1 MSEMELLAPAGN
13 TECLYA
19 AAENGAD
26 AVYFAGKLFGARSYA
41 ENFSDD
47 EIKSAVRY
55 CHLRGV
61 KVYITVNTL
70 VSDREIPEA
79 MEYLKFLNNIGV
91 DAVIVQDL
99 GLAMLIR
106 ENFPFLPIH
115 GSTQITVHN
124 TEGVLALEKMGMEQ
138 VVLSRELSLKEIEKI
153 SKETSA
159 KLEIFA
165 HGALCMC
172 YSGQCYL
179 SSVLGG
185 RSGNRGKCAQPCRL
199 EYKINDYPEKEFYMS
214 LKDLCSLNHIN
225 EMRKIGISSLK
236 IEGRMKGKEYV
247 AAVVRIY
254 RKYMDSGDVPTKED
268 AEILN
273 RIFFRGGLTDG
284 YLINKTGRDM
294 FCFSKPDNP
303 YEKQDKGGIVLPK
316 FCRKKKLYCSAVIK
330 EGSLPEIEIS
340 DGEISVLQRGDETV
354 QTGETKILEEEFVR
368 EKLGKTGGTPY
379 EFEKIDITLEG
390 RPFMSAGQINKLR
403 RDIIQKYEDKI
414 TASYERNGRYV
425 LAEDTDGNKD
435 ESFTPEG
442 VIHKKCKKAVFTCR
456 VANLRQFEAVKEMAF
471 ENIYAPA
478 RTILENREKFLNYRD
493 KIVIETPAI
502 VKNTETIKAQL
513 EKLKNLG
520 FSNLAVNNIGFS
532 DFEGFNLFGG
542 FRLNVFNSRSLKF
555 LKEKGFLSAM
565 LSPELN
571 LAQIKDLE
579 KPIETEVMVYG
590 RLPLMVTENCI
601 IRNREKCGCNREVN
615 FLTDRKGMKFPVMRD
630 GGGCRSVVL
639 NSLPTFMG
647 DKLKD
652 VRQSGACRLLLYFTV
667 EDSAE
672 TEKVCEM
679 FFSGKD
685 MPEKYTR
692 LHYYK
697 GVL

>member
-19 AAENGAD
+19 AVENGAD

-41 ENFSDD
+41 DNFSDD
-47 EIKSAVRY
+47 EIRSAVRY

-61 KVYITVNTL
+61 KVYIAVNTL

-79 MEYLKFLNNIGV
+79 MEYLTFLNNIGV

-99 GLAMLIR
+99 GLAALIR
-106 ENFPFLPIH
+106 ENFPLLPIH

-153 SKETSA
+153 KKETSA
-159 KLEIFA
+159 RLEVFA

-199 EYKINDYPEKEFYMS
+199 EYKINDYPEKGFYMS
-214 LKDLCSLNHIN
+214 LKDLCSLSHIN

-254 RKYMDSGDVPTKED
+254 RKYMDSGNIPTED
-268 AEILN
+268 DTEILN

-284 YLINKTGRDM
+284 YLTGKTGRAM

-303 YEKQDKGGIVLPK
+303 YEKQRKDGIAIPK
-316 FCRKKKLYCSAVIK
+316 FSRKKKLYCSAVIK

-340 DGEISVLQRGDETV
+340 DGAISVLHRGDEIV
-354 QTGETKILEEEFVR
+354 QTGETKILKEGLVR
-368 EKLGKTGGTPY
+368 EKLSKTGGTPY
-379 EFEKIDITLEG
+379 EFEKIDIRIDG

-403 RDIIQKYEDKI
+403 RDGVQKYEDKL

-425 LAEDTDGNKD
+425 LTEAVDKNKD
-435 ESFTPEG
+435 EGFTPEG
-442 VIHKKCKKAVFTCR
+442 VFRKNCKKSVFTCR
-456 VANLRQFEAVKEMAF
+456 VANIVQFETVKGMEF
-471 ENIYAPA
+471 ESIYAPA
-478 RTILENREKFLNYRD
+478 HTILENCEKFLKYRD

-532 DFEGFNLFGG
+532 EFDGFNLFGG
-542 FRLNVFNSRSLKF
+542 FRLNVFNSRSLWF
-555 LKEKGFLSAM
+555 LKKKGFLSVM

-571 LAQIKDLE
+571 LAQIKALE
-579 KPIETEVMVYG
+579 KPVETEVMVYG
-590 RLPLMVTENCI
+590 RLPLMITENCV
-601 IRNREKCGCNREVN
+601 IRNREKCSCNREVN

-630 GGGCRSVVL
+630 LGECRSVVL

-647 DKLKD
+647 DKLED
-652 VRQSGACRLLLYFTV
+652 IRQSGACRMLLYFTA
-667 EDSAE
+667 EDGA
-672 TEKVCEM
+672 KIGKICEM
-679 FFSGKD
+679 FFSGRER
-685 MPEKYTR
+685 PEKYTR